1 MRREEKQLAPTTPRK
16 NVKDAIK
23 EQMTRRVV
31 SSFLDVLVVYHFKD
45 QEFSGYDVTQYINKK
60 LNVWLS
66 PGTIYSTL
74 YAMER
79 EGYLEVISGE
89 KKRVFKV
96 SEKGKIL
103 GQVFSCPADMLEYMQ
118 GLMEK

>member
-1 MRREEKQLAPTTPRK
+1 MARNPPQK
-16 NVKDAIK
+16 NPKDAIK

-31 SSFLDVLVVYHFKD
+31 SSFLDVFVVYHFKD

-74 YAMER
+74 YTMER
-79 EGYLEVISGE
+79 EGYLEVVSGE

-96 SEKGKIL
+96 SKKGKML
-103 GQVFSCPADMLEYMQ
+103 EEVFSCPTDMLKHMQ